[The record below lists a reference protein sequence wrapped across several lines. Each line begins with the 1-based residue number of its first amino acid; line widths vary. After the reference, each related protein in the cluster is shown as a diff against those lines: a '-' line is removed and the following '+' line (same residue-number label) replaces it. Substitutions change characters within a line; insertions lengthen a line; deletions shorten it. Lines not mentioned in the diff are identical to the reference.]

1 MQVVYTSV
9 RIVKLARIQGGTL
22 MRKMRTLREYLIE
35 RLVDKERAIGYLQAI
50 LDDYYIYG
58 GAAVVRDALET
69 VLEAQGGVSK
79 VAKQIDMDPQLLSKM
94 LSNEDTPLIDALGI
108 VLKALGYQLSIKP
121 LETENADLE
130 IDTLQTAHVAAEPT
144 ASQ

>member
-1 MQVVYTSV
+1 
-9 RIVKLARIQGGTL
+9 
-22 MRKMRTLREYLIE
+22 MRKMGIWRDYLIE
-35 RLVDKERAIGYLQAI
+35 KLADRERAIGYLQAI

-108 VLKALGYQLSIKP
+108 VLKALGYQLSIAP
-121 LETENADLE
+121 LENESLNVESATQSLE
-130 IDTLQTAHVAAEPT
+130 GQDAVL
-144 ASQ
+144 

>member
-1 MQVVYTSV
+1 
-9 RIVKLARIQGGTL
+9 

-69 VLEAQGGVSK
+69 VVEAQSGVSK
-79 VAKQIDMDPQLLSKM
+79 IAKQIDMDPQLLSKV

-108 VLKALGYQLSIKP
+108 VLKALGYQLSIAP
-121 LETENADLE
+121 VETENSNLE
-130 IDTLQTAHVAAEPT
+130 AETLQTAHVAEVPT
-144 ASQ
+144 AAQ

>member
-1 MQVVYTSV
+1 
-9 RIVKLARIQGGTL
+9 

-35 RLVDKERAIGYLQAI
+35 RLVNKERAIGYLQGI

-58 GAAVVRDALET
+58 SHTVVLRALET
-69 VLEAQGGVSK
+69 VVEAQGGVSK
-79 VAKQIDMDPQLLSKM
+79 VAKQVDMDPQLLSKV
-94 LSNEDTPLIDALGI
+94 LSNEETPLIDALGI

-121 LETENADLE
+121 LESENPNLE
-130 IDTLQTAHVAAEPT
+130 TDTVQTAHVAESPT

>member
-1 MQVVYTSV
+1 
-9 RIVKLARIQGGTL
+9 

-69 VLEAQGGVSK
+69 VVKAQGGVSK
-79 VAKQIDMDPQLLSKM
+79 VAKQIDMDSDVFSKV

-108 VLKALGYQLSIKP
+108 VLKALGYQLSIAP
-121 LETENADLE
+121 VENENSNLEA
-130 IDTLQTAHVAAEPT
+130 DTLQTAHVAERPT
-144 ASQ
+144 ARQ

>member
-1 MQVVYTSV
+1 
-9 RIVKLARIQGGTL
+9 

-58 GAAVVRDALET
+58 NPAVVLRALET
-69 VLEAQGGVSK
+69 VVKAQGGV
-79 VAKQIDMDPQLLSKM
+79 AKLAKHADMDPEILSKV

-108 VLKALGYQLSIKP
+108 VLKAFGCQLSIAP
-121 LETENADLE
+121 VENENSNLEA
-130 IDTLQTAHVAAEPT
+130 DTLQTAHVAERPT
-144 ASQ
+144 APQ